1 MLPARSASLRD
12 LAILGAVLSAVSVPM
27 ACAHGSGQVDIGIG
41 GNSGNGGTGGQT
53 VGHPVTVTATTGG
66 FPTSSVTSTT
76 GNPTTSTTTGGFPT
90 SSSSSTTTGGFPTSS
105 SISTTT
111 SGFPTSST
119 TVGPGPT
126 STSSTGGSSACD
138 TAGSTCS
145 NCSTCAD
152 GSVCSMQ
159 SFVCQLDFDCSSI
172 LFCAGGCL
180 DNACVN
186 NCVQQY
192 PNGQT
197 FFNAYVNCLACSCV
211 KACMIPAGSCP

>member
-76 GNPTTSTTTGGFPT
+76 GNPTTSTTTG
-90 SSSSSTTTGGFPTSS
+90 
-105 SISTTT
+105 
-111 SGFPTSST
+111 GFPTSST